1 LSNFYDNASSVV
13 EQILNYGQVLRS
25 ERVISYLDFVEQLT
39 YLLFLKLD
47 YEYIHPPF
55 KKKTSKIPKDLNWK
69 TLISKEGNELE
80 SQYTDILNELS
91 THKGT
96 AGVIFRQS
104 RNNIREPAKLRRL
117 INLVDKV
124 VWLGETKSLIELY
137 TNALNYCIDEIEDNL
152 GQYFPPT
159 SLIETIVK
167 VIKPEP
173 KKTICDPSCGIGE
186 HLITAYNFITEN
198 YQLDKEEK
206 SFLKLEC
213 FKGQINHDVIAKLCA
228 MNLFLHGIGGDK
240 NPIVVEDALVSNP
253 SDKFDFVFVNPAFG
267 KKKKLITN
275 ETRKKEEIVYERDDF
290 IKTSSIHLNFLQHVK
305 TLLKINGEAAIFVP
319 DNVLFE
325 GGAGATIRKKIL
337 HDCDVHTLLRLP
349 TGIYRKTGVKANV
362 LFFDKKPAS
371 EKHWTDKLW
380 IYDLRTNMHFT
391 EKTDTLQEKDLK
403 DFIKC
408 YNPDNRW
415 DRKNTKRFKSFSYD
429 ELMKRDKVSLDI
441 FWLKD
446 ESLED
451 SESLQS
457 PRIIAKE
464 IRRNLESA
472 TKLFAEIEKKL
483 PS

>member
-1 LSNFYDNASSVV
+1 LSTISNDPKNIVQ
-13 EQILNYGQVLRS
+13 QILSYGDVLRS
-25 ERVISYLDFVEQLT
+25 ERIISYLGFVEQLT
-39 YLLFLKLD
+39 YILFLKLD
-47 YEYIHPPF
+47 YENTQPPL
-55 KKKTSKIPKDLNWK
+55 KKKTTIPRNLNWK
-69 TLISKEGNELE
+69 TLVLKEGNDLELH
-80 SQYTDILNELS
+80 YTNILNELS
-91 THKGT
+91 KHKGT
-96 AGVIFRQS
+96 VGTIFRQA

-124 VWLGETKSLIELY
+124 VWIGETNSLMELY
-137 TNALNYCIDEIEDNL
+137 SSTLSYCIEEIEDNL

-159 SLIETIVK
+159 PLIETIIGL
-167 VIKPEP
+167 IKPEP

-186 HLITAYNFITEN
+186 HLITAYKYITEN

-228 MNLFLHGIGGDK
+228 MNLFLHGIGGEK
-240 NPIVVEDALVSNP
+240 NPIFVEDALVSNP

-267 KKKKLITN
+267 KKKKLMTS
-275 ETRKKEEIVYERDDF
+275 EARKKEEIVYERDDF

-305 TLLKINGEAAIFVP
+305 SLLKINGEAAIFVP

-325 GGAGATIRKKIL
+325 GGKGATIRKKL
-337 HDCDVHTLLRLP
+337 LNDCDVHTLLRLP
-349 TGIYRKTGVKANV
+349 TGIYRTTGVKANV

-371 EKHWTDKLW
+371 ERHWTDKLW

-391 EKTDTLQEKDLK
+391 EKTNTLQEDDLK

-415 DRKNTKRFKSFSYD
+415 DRKNTKRFKSFAYN

-451 SESLQS
+451 SENLQS
-457 PRIIAKE
+457 PKIIAKE
-464 IRRNLESA
+464 IRKNLESA
-472 TKLFAEIEKKL
+472 TKLFSEIEKKL

>member
-1 LSNFYDNASSVV
+1 MSNFSDNASSVV

-39 YLLFLKLD
+39 YILFLKLD
-47 YEYIHPPF
+47 YENTQPPL
-55 KKKTSKIPKDLNWK
+55 KKKTSIPRNLNWK
-69 TLISKEGNELE
+69 TLISKEGNDLELH
-80 SQYTDILNELS
+80 YTTILNELS
-91 THKGT
+91 KHKGT
-96 AGVIFRQS
+96 VGTIFRQS

-117 INLVDKV
+117 INLIDKV
-124 VWLGETKSLIELY
+124 VWIGETNSLMELY
-137 TNALNYCIDEIEDNL
+137 NNALNYCIDEIEDNL

-159 SLIETIVK
+159 PLIETIVK

-206 SFLKLEC
+206 SFLKFEG

-253 SDKFDFVFVNPAFG
+253 SNKFDFVFVNPAFG
-267 KKKKLITN
+267 KKKKLMTN
-275 ETRKKEEIVYERDDF
+275 ESKQKKEELGYERDDF
-290 IKTSSIHLNFLQHVK
+290 IRTSSIHLNFLQHVK
-305 TLLKINGEAAIFVP
+305 SLLKINGEAAIFVP

-325 GGAGATIRKKIL
+325 GGTGATIRKKL
-337 HDCDVHTLLRLP
+337 LNDCDVHTLLRLP
-349 TGIYRKTGVKANV
+349 TGIYRTTGVKANV

-391 EKTDTLQEKDLK
+391 EKTDTLQTEDLK

-429 ELMKRDKVSLDI
+429 ELLKRDKVSLDI

-451 SESLQS
+451 SENL
-457 PRIIAKE
+457 PNPKIIAKE
-464 IRRNLESA
+464 IRKNLESA
-472 TKLFAEIEKKL
+472 TKLFAEIEKNL